1 MINIESEKIM
11 PEPPCLI
18 PPRDLIPFNNWSF
31 PDEHRQ
37 FLHPELNIPVKGITL
52 ITGEGDLTALAFD
65 ITCRCMNLNL
75 GEILYLRADNFPE
88 HSSFPA
94 FLKRRTPRFLETIP
108 IQFSNDL
115 QYWPPNLSG
124 LPPQQN
130 FMWLIMS
137 SKRFI
142 WKPWLYAKE
151 KVSCLEASLDLCA
164 KAGNNFAFLVLEG
177 QVNFESQSDFYAVM
191 KRLKK
196 KEVTVL
202 IVTPKPPHGISRNA
216 IWDTVITMKKWRA
229 HHCGNHRL
237 VAEIRTRTG
246 KRNCQVRY
254 LENEKRWIYV
264 PDKKDILKEPVREMM
279 AAGLKAKQIVAAI
292 NASNLGLNKPLT
304 ESSLASM
311 KRFWGFRTYRPEKKP
326 RIRRTIQLE
335 QQEMFSLPSSDE
347 TM

>member
-1 MINIESEKIM
+1 M
-11 PEPPCLI
+11 PELPCLI
-18 PPRDLIPFNNWSF
+18 QPRDLIPFNNWSI

-94 FLKRRTPRFLETIP
+94 FLERQAYRSQGTIH
-108 IQFSNDL
+108 IHFSTQL
-115 QYWPPNLSG
+115 QYWPPNLSEV
-124 LPPQQN
+124 PPPQN

-137 SKRFI
+137 SKRYI
-142 WKPWLYAKE
+142 WGDWPYSKE
-151 KVSCLEASLDLCA
+151 KISWLEMSLDRSVEF
-164 KAGNNFAFLVLEG
+164 GNNFTILILEG

-202 IVTPKPPHGISRNA
+202 IVTPKPPRGISRNA
-216 IWDTVITMKKWRA
+216 IWDTVITMRRWRT
-229 HHCGNHRL
+229 HHCGKHNL
-237 VAEIRTRTG
+237 VAEIRTHSG
-246 KRNCQVRY
+246 KRNCKACYQEK
-254 LENEKRWIYV
+254 ENRWTYT
-264 PDKKDILKEPVREMM
+264 PDKKDVLKEPVREMM
-279 AAGLKAKQIVAAI
+279 AAGLNAKQIVAAI

-311 KRFWGFRTYRPEKKP
+311 KRFWGLRTYRPEKKP

-335 QQEMFSLPSSDE
+335 QQEMFPLPSSDE